1 MRNIFSKKELREFGF
16 IISFG
21 FPIIIGWIIPL
32 FWGHE
37 FKTWT
42 IFVSIPFL
50 IFTISNPNL
59 LAYPYKY
66 WMIFGEILGWINS
79 KIILGVI
86 FLIILIPISFIMKI
100 FGYDPL
106 KLKNR
111 GKNSYKEF
119 KNQINSDL
127 RRIF

>member
-1 MRNIFSKKELREFGF
+1 MRNIFSKKELREFGL

>member
-1 MRNIFSKKELREFGF
+1 MRNIFSKKELREFGL

-37 FKTWT
+37 FKIWT

>member
-1 MRNIFSKKELREFGF
+1 MRNIFSKKELREFGL

-21 FPIIIGWIIPL
+21 FPIIIGWIMPL
-32 FWGHE
+32 FWGHG

-42 IFVSIPFL
+42 IFVGAPFL

-59 LAYPYKY
+59 LFYPYKA
-66 WMIFGEILGWINS
+66 WMVFGEILGWINS
-79 KIILGVI
+79 KIIFGVI
-86 FLIILIPISFIMKI
+86 FLIILIPISFIMRI

-106 KLKNR
+106 KLKNK

-127 RRIF
+127 KRIF

>member
-1 MRNIFSKKELREFGF
+1 MKEIISKKQLREFGF
-16 IISFG
+16 LIGFG

>member
-1 MRNIFSKKELREFGF
+1 MRNLFSKKELREFGL

-32 FWGHE
+32 LWGHG

-42 IFVSIPFL
+42 IFVGAPFL
-50 IFTISNPNL
+50 IITISNPNL
-59 LAYPYKY
+59 LFYPYKA
-66 WMIFGEILGWINS
+66 WMVFGEILGWINS
-79 KIILGVI
+79 KIIFGVI
-86 FLIILIPISFIMKI
+86 FLIILIPISFTMRI

-127 RRIF
+127 KRIF